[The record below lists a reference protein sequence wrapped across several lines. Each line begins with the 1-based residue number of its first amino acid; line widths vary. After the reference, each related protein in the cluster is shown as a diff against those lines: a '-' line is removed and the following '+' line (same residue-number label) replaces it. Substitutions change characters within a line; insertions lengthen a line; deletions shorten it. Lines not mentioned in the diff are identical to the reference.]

1 MLPLRVMGDWGP
13 HAEILAKTEI
23 SHCQNYDQPLS
34 VDVLENISVEVEN
47 VVTCKSRK
55 QGGGPNIAISC
66 SYSLVLCSIIATA
79 LQHCLIW
86 T

>member
-1 MLPLRVMGDWGP
+1 MLPLRVTGDWGP
-13 HAEILAKTEI
+13 HADILAKTEI

-34 VDVLENISVEVEN
+34 VDVLEKFSVELEN

-66 SYSLVLCSIIATA
+66 SYSSVLCSIIATA
-79 LQHCLIW
+79 LQDSLV
-86 T
+86 